1 MLDTVP
7 VATAAGLRASRL
19 QVVLELLTQDEVRTL
34 PGELRL
40 NSGNDPTVTVT
51 RRLTAAQGNA
61 YVVDFRGQSLTVSLR
76 GDYVPGQQVRLAAQD
91 ATGTA
96 PATIP
101 TALAKAAEQFVSAS
115 APQVTLGA
123 EARMISALLSRTEAV
138 APGAPLSLAN
148 APAEGAP
155 TPAAL
160 KQAVDES
167 GVFYESHLA
176 EWVQG
181 TRDIGSLQREPQAR
195 IPATAASF
203 PANATTSSQ
212 TPTVLLPMIREQM
225 QALDTG
231 HITWRGDIWPRQ
243 TVEMTISEETAEQGS
258 NTGSSATLP
267 GWTTTLKLEMPRLG
281 GVEAVLQMQ
290 GDALR
295 LNLRA
300 AAGSAPVL
308 KGNISQ
314 LSDSLVE
321 LGLKLVSVQFAQ
333 HGTEPS

>member
-7 VATAAGLRASRL
+7 LAAAAELRSSRL
-19 QVVLELLTQDEVRTL
+19 QVVIELLTQDQVRSL

-40 NSGNDPTVTVT
+40 NAGNDPTVTVT

-61 YVVDFRGQSLTVSLR
+61 YVLDFRGQSLTVTLR
-76 GDYVPGQQVRLAAQD
+76 GDYVPGQQVRLAAQN
-91 ATGTA
+91 ATGAA
-96 PATIP
+96 PTTTPTI
-101 TALAKAAEQFVSAS
+101 LAKIAEQFVSAS

-123 EARMISALLSRTEAV
+123 EARMISALLSRTESV
-138 APGAPLSLAN
+138 APGAPLSFVN

-195 IPATAASF
+195 IPANDPSI
-203 PANATTSSQ
+203 PADATTSKE
-212 TPTVLLPMIREQM
+212 TPAVLLPVIKEQM

-243 TVEMTISEETAEQGS
+243 TVEMTISEETTGQGA
-258 NTGSSATLP
+258 NTDPSETPA
-267 GWTTTLKLEMPRLG
+267 GWTTTLKLDMPKLG
-281 GVEAVLQMQ
+281 GVEAVLQMH

-300 AAGSAPVL
+300 ATGSAPVL
-308 KGNISQ
+308 KDNINE
-314 LSDSLVE
+314 LSSSLAK
-321 LGLKLVSVQFAQ
+321 LGLKLVSMQVAQ
-333 HGTEPS
+333 HGTEPA